1 MYHNFTKYNN
11 YQIRRGSLLENG
23 YANNFKNQI
32 KFLNNHFPFSYP
44 DEFFNGNDTKATS
57 VLITFDD
64 GYLDNYTY
72 AYPVLKK
79 YAIPATIFL
88 ATDFIS
94 QKAWLWSNKLEFI
107 LKNSQDLTQ
116 NQKYNYCMSQ
126 RFFMKLYL
134 KRISE
139 RI

>member
-1 MYHNFTKYNN
+1 MSSGNIEQN
-11 YQIRRGSLLENG
+11 YFRSFQDGSLFDESVIFYEDNLHKSHQSESKSHKEKIYNM
-23 YANNFKNQI
+23 FQVKMQDPI
-32 KFLNNHFPFSYP
+32 LDNHFNMI
-44 DEFFNGNDTKATS
+44 EK
-57 VLITFDD
+57 IH
-64 GYLDNYTY
+64 
-72 AYPVLKK
+72 
-79 YAIPATIFL
+79 
-88 ATDFIS
+88 
-94 QKAWLWSNKLEFI
+94 FI